1 MTQLP
6 LFPQDADDL
15 LAAVRRQRRALW
27 RGERGGGRHL
37 GMVALGG
44 SAPDT
49 PSAPQAGF
57 KDGPVG
63 VLGWPKAAPGDPA
76 WEAFGFVLVDIPRW
90 KRAYLAT
97 EPGWRG

>member
-15 LAAVRRQRRALW
+15 LAAIRRQRRALW
-27 RGERGGGRHL
+27 RGERGGAPL
-37 GMVALGG
+37 DMAALGG
-44 SAPDT
+44 SAPGT
-49 PSAPQAGF
+49 PGAPQAGF

>member
-6 LFPQDADDL
+6 LFPREADDL
-15 LAAVRRQRRALW
+15 LAAIRRPRPALW
-27 RGERGGGRHL
+27 RGERGGGRCL
-37 GMVALGG
+37 TMAALGG
-44 SAPDT
+44 LAPDPRCAT
-49 PSAPQAGF
+49 EAGLE
-57 KDGPVG
+57 DGPVG